1 MGLDGLSIWHLLI
14 IFAIVVV
21 IFGTGRLRTIGPDLG
36 KAIRSFREALNG
48 ETPNAAP
55 KGDSASKPQ
64 AASTDTTAEHKDQ
77 TP

>member
-36 KAIRSFREALNG
+36 KAIRSFREALSG
-48 ETPNAAP
+48 ETTDAKKAESSKNAHPAAP
-55 KGDSASKPQ
+55 DAQP
-64 AASTDTTAEHKDQ
+64 ENKDR

>member
-48 ETPNAAP
+48 EPADA
-55 KGDSASKPQ
+55 KKPEP
-64 AASTDTTAEHKDQ
+64 AKQ
-77 TP
+77 TPPAATGTPPENKDPAP